1 MLSECF
7 VVVCFYFGVSPVF
20 SIHNG
25 KWTEWRPIWSVII
38 GVLTK
43 SDDREAGVHLFI
55 MSMIQTKLDGTKYC
69 YQVIKTMTK
78 FEKKTR
84 HRLYVFIKKKTIN
97 LAICNTCY
105 ALDARRETQAGSPQD
120 HMATDS

>member
-1 MLSECF
+1 MLGGFLICCLSVLWLC
-7 VVVCFYFGVSPVF
+7 VFYFGVSPVF

-55 MSMIQTKLDGTKYC
+55 MSMNTDKIGRHEVLLPS
-69 YQVIKTMTK
+69 YQNYDKI
-78 FEKKTR
+78 
-84 HRLYVFIKKKTIN
+84 
-97 LAICNTCY
+97 
-105 ALDARRETQAGSPQD
+105 
-120 HMATDS
+120 